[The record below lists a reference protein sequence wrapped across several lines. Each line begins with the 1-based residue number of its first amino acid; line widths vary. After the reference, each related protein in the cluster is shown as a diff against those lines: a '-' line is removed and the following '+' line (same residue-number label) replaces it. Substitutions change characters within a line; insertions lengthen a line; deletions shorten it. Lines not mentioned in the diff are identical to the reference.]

1 MAEVKFQDL
10 IHAAE
15 TLRLDPEYFQKIHL
29 HDEKVIARNPDKFTT
44 FSDAKLTVD
53 ASAFYPSIEP
63 YYGTGSL
70 PFLRVADVDKVIDF
84 EGCTTIPQELTDIYP
99 TLNRV
104 NKGDIVL
111 TKGGSVARVGLVTDS
126 AAVSRDLIYINSSR
140 LKEHSSYALSTYF
153 QTDFFRRLLV
163 RSSSQTA
170 QPHLTITLV
179 RNLPLL
185 RMSEDFEKRIASV
198 LKKANETRESA
209 LSLQQQ
215 AEALLL
221 SALGLEQWQPPEALT
236 YERSAKE
243 VFEAGRLD
251 AEHFKPKFY
260 AVWEEAK
267 LATGIETIRLGD
279 MIEPVKNGFDFRN
292 FSEDGTPYIRVGD
305 VKNLRIDTE
314 GAAKVAISQG
324 DFSKD
329 IQLREGDILF
339 TRKGSFGNAAVVR
352 AGQQHCI
359 ISSEIMLVRLKV
371 EYSEN
376 ILPDYLSIFLE
387 SKLGKL
393 QSEQWAHGVAFYSIS
408 QADFENYRIPLLDL
422 SKQVE
427 LMDKVVKSQSAQNQS
442 LQLLEMAKR
451 AVEMAI
457 EESEAAALTYLA
469 AHAPAL
475 A

>member
-1 MAEVKFQDL
+1 MAEVSLNKVQNQSQKRF
-10 IHAAE
+10 
-15 TLRLDPEYFQKIHL
+15 DPEYFNSVAL
-29 HDEKVIARNPDKFTT
+29 LA
-44 FSDAKLTVD
+44 AKKLEGAKTLGDFVKD
-53 ASAFYPSIEP
+53 GYRVVYENTEAIEFD
-63 YYGTGSL
+63 GESSL
-70 PFLRVADVDKVIDF
+70 PYFLQSSDISTPFISRENMIRVSESDWLRYPKGRIKAGELLIEVKGKAEKIAIVPDDF
-84 EGCTTIPQELTDIYP
+84 PEKTLVTGTCYKMTTI
-99 TLNRV
+99 R
-104 NKGDIVL
+104 
-111 TKGGSVARVGLVTDS
+111 DS
-126 AAVSRDLIYINSSR
+126 DKYLIATFLLSKYGIALKNR
-140 LKEHSSYALSTYF
+140 LKTN
-153 QTDFFRRLLV
+153 LLV
-163 RSSSQTA
+163 SYIAKDDLYS
-170 QPHLTITLV
+170 
-179 RNLPLL
+179 LPIPVVSDQFLNEL
-185 RMSEDFEKRIASV
+185 KRLYTSSEDMRHQAHK
-198 LKKANETRESA
+198 L
-209 LSLQQQ
+209 LQQ
-215 AEALLL
+215 AETLLL